1 MVMNNELCSFSDTV
15 FVSIYL
21 KGLRKPW
28 KIWV

>member
-1 MVMNNELCSFSDTV
+1 MNSELCRFSETV